1 MSFGSMGAGG
11 GPMVEMNTTP
21 LVDVMLVLLVVFIL
35 IAPVV
40 THRIKVDL
48 PEMID
53 TQVETPPVTHTLQI
67 DADGN
72 LFWDEAAVSKDELKI
87 RLEQVGRDQPDA
99 EVHIAAD
106 EEVTYE
112 QLAWVMGTAQTSK
125 VTKMGFISAAEGL

>member
-48 PEMID
+48 PEMTDQQID
-53 TQVETPPVTHTLQI
+53 TVPVVHTLQI

-72 LFWDEAAVSKDELKI
+72 LFWDEAAVSKAELEI
-87 RLEQVGRDQPDA
+87 RLEQVGRAEPDA

-106 EEVTYE
+106 DEVSYE
-112 QLAWVMGTAQTSK
+112 QLAWVMGTAQTKK
-125 VTKMGFISAAEGL
+125 VVKMGFIAAAEGL